1 MSYEDLPS
9 DCGYNQIYKHQ
20 WKTGDYGIGLHTIQ
34 QIRKIVTGRWGWYF
48 QPNDSMN
55 YNSDTWF
62 ENQECIITFED
73 EWDCAQVVLQVED
86 V

>member
-1 MSYEDLPS
+1 M
-9 DCGYNQIYKHQ
+9 N
-20 WKTGDYGIGLHTIQ
+20 
-34 QIRKIVTGRWGWYF
+34 
-48 QPNDSMN
+48 NDSMN

-86 V
+86 AATV